1 MTNQLMPEMNPAEV
15 IWCHMRR
22 RSMEIPIQS
31 CSVNNRKPRWNTL
44 FQMFQWFQWILQ
56 EPWAIILP
64 YGQPGA
70 CSVNRMGAECSM
82 CLPFHQST
90 IHYLHFT
97 PEITWHPKKIAARLI
112 SLVLPGMCYASFRE
126 NIHYLNSNSGYCEHY
141 WRSQRT
147 RFRKKKLLEC
157 MDTYSFLKWR
167 NNKIKEFSEHR
178 SFLSHVNHQDQK
190 PWFPHSCF
198 L

>member
-1 MTNQLMPEMNPAEV
+1 MEYFVPNVPV
-15 IWCHMRR
+15 IPMDPSRA
-22 RSMEIPIQS
+22 MGDYF
-31 CSVNNRKPRWNTL
+31 TL
-44 FQMFQWFQWILQ
+44 WST
-56 EPWAIILP
+56 
-64 YGQPGA
+64 G
-70 CSVNRMGAECSM
+70 
-82 CLPFHQST
+82 CLFCKQNGRGMQHVLTLSSK
-90 IHYLHFT
+90 HYSLFT